1 MRFHSLQKLLA
12 WKWRQSRVSFM
23 IWGVSLV
30 LITVATASAFSGLYQ
45 NEQERAAMAQTMENP
60 AMTAMVGPGYG
71 LSNYTNGAMMA
82 HEMLLFTMI
91 AFAVMSI
98 LMVSKQT
105 RAEEEDGKLELIRA
119 LPVGRLS
126 PLMASFITVSSYNI
140 IIGLLIAFGLVA
152 MNIDGIGIEGS
163 FLYGITL
170 ACGGLIF
177 TAITAIFAQLS
188 QTARGTLG
196 YSFTFLLLF
205 YFIRAIGDVSNEA
218 LSLSSPLGLLLRVE
232 VFVHNYWWPILITFM
247 VYLILVAVAFLLNN
261 RRDVGAGLI
270 ATKPGRKKASG
281 WILSTIGL
289 ALRIQRTSI
298 IAWLVAMLLLGLS
311 YGSVFGDLEAFF
323 ENNEAMKQMLGSNAN
338 YSLTEQFITMLMV
351 ILAIFSTI
359 PALITFLKIKGE
371 EKKERLGML
380 LTGTVSRWNIVGVYY
395 LIGILLSTISQFLAV
410 YGLWISSSFVME
422 EPIPFI
428 NFWKAG
434 MAYLPASWFLL
445 TIALCIFGFLP
456 KWTPIIWG
464 YLVFSFIVVYLGE
477 MLDLPEW
484 LAQLSSYSH
493 IPQLPVEAFDWLP
506 IIVLIGL
513 SLIGTVAG
521 FIGFRK
527 RDVIG

>member
-1 MRFHSLQKLLA
+1 M
-12 WKWRQSRVSFM
+12 
-23 IWGVSLV
+23 
-30 LITVATASAFSGLYQ
+30 
-45 NEQERAAMAQTMENP
+45 
-60 AMTAMVGPGYG
+60 
-71 LSNYTNGAMMA
+71 
-82 HEMLLFTMI
+82 
-91 AFAVMSI
+91 
-98 LMVSKQT
+98 
-105 RAEEEDGKLELIRA
+105 
-119 LPVGRLS
+119 
-126 PLMASFITVSSYNI
+126 
-140 IIGLLIAFGLVA
+140 
-152 MNIDGIGIEGS
+152 
-163 FLYGITL
+163 
-170 ACGGLIF
+170 
-177 TAITAIFAQLS
+177 
-188 QTARGTLG
+188 
-196 YSFTFLLLF
+196 
-205 YFIRAIGDVSNEA
+205 
-218 LSLSSPLGLLLRVE
+218 
-232 VFVHNYWWPILITFM
+232 
-247 VYLILVAVAFLLNN
+247 
-261 RRDVGAGLI
+261 
-270 ATKPGRKKASG
+270 
-281 WILSTIGL
+281 
-289 ALRIQRTSI
+289 
-298 IAWLVAMLLLGLS
+298 AMLLLGLS

-456 KWTPIIWG
+456 KWTPPIIWGG